1 MKTFLFFWKSM
12 LMLFFTI
19 RIASYTVNGKTYFL
33 TANEGDDRGDFLTG
47 ASADTARFKDI
58 VANLDPTAFPADVV
72 NAIKTDQ
79 ELGRLTLLT
88 KHAGGNYGDTD
99 GDGDY
104 DRVYVLGG
112 RSFSI
117 WDASTGTQVFDSGE
131 DVERAVYNNA
141 TDDSTNALVLLKAD
155 QLLGRLDNKGPE
167 PESVVVGQ
175 VGAETYAFVALER
188 ASAVMMYKIT
198 DPTKPKLV
206 QYMRNTSN
214 LLDGDISP
222 EGMKFIP
229 AAQSPTGVALL
240 VVGYEVTGS
249 VAVYQIK

>member
-1 MKTFLFFWKSM
+1 MT
-12 LMLFFTI
+12 
-19 RIASYTVNGKTYFL
+19 
-33 TANEGDDRGDFLTG
+33 
-47 ASADTARFKDI
+47 
-58 VANLDPTAFPADVV
+58 
-72 NAIKTDQ
+72 Q
-79 ELGRLTLLT
+79 
-88 KHAGGNYGDTD
+88 HAGGNYGDTD

-117 WDASTGTQVFDSGE
+117 WDASTGKQVYDSGDE
-131 DVERAVYNNA
+131 IERVVYNNA
-141 TDDSTNALVLLKAD
+141 TADAAHTLALLKAD

-188 ASAVMMYKIT
+188 ASAVMMYNIT

-206 QYMRNTSN
+206 QYVRNTSN
-214 LLDGDISP
+214 LLDGDLSP

-229 AAQSPTGVALL
+229 AAQSPTGMALL
-240 VVGYEVTGS
+240 VVGHEVSGS

>member
-1 MKTFLFFWKSM
+1 
-12 LMLFFTI
+12 
-19 RIASYTVNGKTYFL
+19 
-33 TANEGDDRGDFLTG
+33 
-47 ASADTARFKDI
+47 
-58 VANLDPTAFPADVV
+58 
-72 NAIKTDQ
+72 
-79 ELGRLTLLT
+79 LLT

-131 DVERAVYNNA
+131 DIERAAYNNA
-141 TDDSTNALVLLKAD
+141 SDDSASALALLKAD

-175 VGAETYAFVALER
+175 VGTETYAFVALER

-206 QYMRNTSN
+206 QYIRNTTN

-229 AAQSPTGVALL
+229 ASQSPTGVALL
-240 VVGYEVTGS
+240 AVGHEVSGS